1 MLACRDEDD
10 SNLESGD
17 LGLGL
22 GLKPGSLPILDALR
36 SKKKELKLSSVVS
49 EKPLIP
55 LNQSKYSKIE
65 QLFRK
70 SKARVY
76 SNSKPTQTD
85 KMNMGHSCTEENEK
99 SSKGLFSEWLFSLR
113 QMFW

>member
-36 SKKKELKLSSVVS
+36 SKKKELKLSSAVS

-76 SNSKPTQTD
+76 SNSKPNQTD

-99 SSKGLFSEWLFSLR
+99 SSKGVYF
-113 QMFW
+113 Q